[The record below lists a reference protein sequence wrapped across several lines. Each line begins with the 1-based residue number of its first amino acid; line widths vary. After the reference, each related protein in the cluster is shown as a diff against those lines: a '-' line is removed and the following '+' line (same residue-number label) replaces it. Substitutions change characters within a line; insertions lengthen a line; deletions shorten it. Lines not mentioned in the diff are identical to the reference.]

1 MDDGPPATPEALDTM
16 APHQMIEIG
25 EIRAVQSV
33 RTMIDEVERLRFAR
47 QILVAL
53 FLISLVSFGGYYA
66 WPESR
71 ASAAV
76 FELVKVGML
85 PLVTLVIAFYFPN
98 RVR

>member
-1 MDDGPPATPEALDTM
+1 MDGPPNTPPEPLDPSGPMTRDSLDV
-16 APHQMIEIG
+16 ASERQL
-25 EIRAVQSV
+25 AS
-33 RTMIDEVERLRFAR
+33 TIDEAERLRFAK
-47 QILVAL
+47 QVLLAL
-53 FLISLVSFGGYYA
+53 FLVSLVSFAGYYA

-98 RVR
+98 SRK